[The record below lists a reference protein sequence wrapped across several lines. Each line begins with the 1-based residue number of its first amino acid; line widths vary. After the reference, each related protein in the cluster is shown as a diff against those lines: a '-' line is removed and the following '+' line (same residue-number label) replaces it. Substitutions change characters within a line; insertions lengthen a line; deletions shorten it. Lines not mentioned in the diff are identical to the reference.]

1 MTDPP
6 GLNLPQIL
14 HAHVTAN
21 EANSVLLQKR
31 RTTKMIGEVLEIT
44 IVVSMLV
51 LVGYP
56 STLMA
61 LEALRVRR
69 RCQVQVVRPRRCH
82 RPPQSP
88 GVGANGPLKA
98 REPEK
103 GKLLLTLTNR

>member
-1 MTDPP
+1 
-6 GLNLPQIL
+6 
-14 HAHVTAN
+14 
-21 EANSVLLQKR
+21 
-31 RTTKMIGEVLEIT
+31 MIGEVLEIT

-56 STLMA
+56 STLMV

-69 RCQVQVVRPRRCH
+69 RCRVQGTAPALPPPPAVTAPPQSP
-82 RPPQSP
+82 PPQSP
-88 GVGANGPLKA
+88 GVVASGPLKV